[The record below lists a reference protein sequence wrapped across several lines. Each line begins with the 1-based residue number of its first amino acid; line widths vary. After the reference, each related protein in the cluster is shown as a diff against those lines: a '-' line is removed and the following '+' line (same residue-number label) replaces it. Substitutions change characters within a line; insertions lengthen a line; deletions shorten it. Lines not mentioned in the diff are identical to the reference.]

1 MISILSFLVC
11 ASAFSVNGIGEDMS
25 VFSMPLNDIGTLTRI
40 QFTFLPEFSVMRE
53 HGDFRSTFWTYRFR
67 FYMAGPVTQWLVLD
81 AGNTERFDQSFD
93 VYYEQDELALHVEAQ
108 GAVEEVYV
116 GAGLRFGDI
125 NCALRGSY
133 LFGTAQEL
141 WNYSVGNYVIV
152 DTFMY
157 QYRGKIFTL
166 GARYRFLS
174 CAYEF
179 LGDYTAENDTDTLI
193 ELPSRLSVG
202 LRHQF
207 LDGDVELIAEHSFW
221 QETHR
226 SPTRFKLAYSRERI
240 GFAYSY
246 NPWYI
251 EGVTEHRL
259 DVSYALPIYRLGTIT
274 FELCSALRSR
284 SSLQEVK
291 ISPHLVFTFDELF
304 ASRQ

>member
-1 MISILSFLVC
+1 MINIVSFLIC

-25 VFSMPLNDIGTLTRI
+25 AFSMPFDDIGTLTRI
-40 QFTFLPEFSVMRE
+40 QFTFLPEFSAMRE
-53 HGDFRSTFWTYRFR
+53 HGDVRSTFWTYRFR
-67 FYMAGPVTQWLVLD
+67 FYMAGPITQWLVFS
-81 AGNTERFDQSFD
+81 AGNAERFNQSFD
-93 VYYEQDELALHVEAQ
+93 VYYEQDELDLHVEAQ
-108 GAVEEVYV
+108 GGVEEVYA
-116 GAGLRFGDI
+116 GAGLRFNDI
-125 NCALRGSY
+125 RLAFRGSY

-157 QYRGKIFTL
+157 QYRGKVFTV

-179 LGDYTAENDTDTLI
+179 LGDYTAENDVDTLI

-202 LRHQF
+202 LHHQF
-207 LDGDVELIAEHSFW
+207 LGGDFELTTEHSFW
-221 QETHR
+221 QDTYR

-240 GFAYSY
+240 GVAYLY

-251 EGVTEHRL
+251 DGVSEHGL
-259 DVSYALPIYRLGTIT
+259 DVSYALPIHRLGTIT

-291 ISPHLVFTFDELF
+291 ISPRLVFTFDELF
-304 ASRQ
+304 TSRQ